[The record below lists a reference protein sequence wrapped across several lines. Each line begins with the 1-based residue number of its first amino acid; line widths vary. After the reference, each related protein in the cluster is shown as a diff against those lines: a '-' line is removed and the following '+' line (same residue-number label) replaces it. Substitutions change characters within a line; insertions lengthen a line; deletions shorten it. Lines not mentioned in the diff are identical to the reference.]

1 MKETDVDAHD
11 YLLDWKRG
19 GRGLR
24 YVHHFDE
31 LELVE
36 LAKTSGFEI
45 IETFYSDGENKRLS
59 LYQIW
64 RKVKGS

>member
-1 MKETDVDAHD
+1 MS
-11 YLLDWKRG
+11 
-19 GRGLR
+19 LR

-31 LELVE
+31 SELAE
-36 LAKTSGFEI
+36 LAKASGFEI

-64 RKVKGS
+64 KKVKGI